1 MEMNQKKKIEEEI
14 NFKDLLKN
22 PIRLFGWVYVYF
34 FVIILLLGIF
44 FGYKL
49 IPMSFN
55 TQAIGITDSTTIKKE
70 IAESKGGIIPAVNLE
85 LAKIPSEE
93 MITKGKELYDAN
105 CQSCHGV
112 TGLGDGPAGI
122 ALNPRPR
129 NFHNAEGWTNSNS
142 IEGMYKTLQEGII
155 SRGMA
160 AYEYLSPL
168 DRFSIIHY
176 IRTFSEFPQIT
187 DAQIN
192 NLNST
197 YNLSAG
203 IIKPNNIPISK
214 AVYKIIEENNI
225 TNEFVQKTKEAILN
239 DGISEE
245 AKILKDYSYSIE
257 KVIISYL
264 GLQDKSF
271 NNFSNV
277 VKIAPLS
284 YGYKPSILQLSTDEL
299 KKLYDFITFKLSENR
314 V

>member
-34 FVIILLLGIF
+34 FVILLILGIF

-55 TQAIGITDSTTIKKE
+55 SQTVGITDSTTIKRE
-70 IAESKGGIIPAVNLE
+70 IPESKGGIIPAVNLE
-85 LAKIPSEE
+85 LAKTPSEE
-93 MITKGKELYDAN
+93 MISKGKELYDAN
-105 CQSCHGV
+105 CQSCHGA

-122 ALNPRPR
+122 ALNPKPR
-129 NFHNAEGWTNSNS
+129 NFHNAEGWTNGNS

-155 SRGMA
+155 SKGMA

-176 IRTFSEFPQIT
+176 IRTFSEFPLIT

-203 IIKPNNIPISK
+203 IVKPNNIPISK
-214 AVYKIIEENNI
+214 ASYKVIEENNI
-225 TNEFVQKTKEAILN
+225 TNEYVQKMKEAIFN
-239 DGISEE
+239 DSISEG

-257 KVIISYL
+257 NVIISYL

-277 VKIAPLS
+277 IKIAPLS
-284 YGYKPSILQLSTDEL
+284 YGYKPSILQLSSEEL
-299 KKLYDFITFKLSENR
+299 KKLYDFITLKLSQNQA
-314 V
+314 

>member
-34 FVIILLLGIF
+34 FVILLILGIF

-55 TQAIGITDSTTIKKE
+55 SQIVGITDSTTIKRE
-70 IAESKGGIIPAVNLE
+70 IPESKGGIIPAVNLE
-85 LAKIPSEE
+85 LAKTPSEE
-93 MITKGKELYDAN
+93 MISKGKELYDAN
-105 CQSCHGV
+105 CQSCHGA

-122 ALNPRPR
+122 ALNPKPR
-129 NFHNAEGWTNSNS
+129 NFHNAEGWTNGNS

-155 SRGMA
+155 SKGMA

-176 IRTFSEFPQIT
+176 IRTFSEFPLIT

-203 IIKPNNIPISK
+203 IVKPNNIPISK
-214 AVYKIIEENNI
+214 ASYKVIEENNI
-225 TNEFVQKTKEAILN
+225 TNEYVQKMKEAILN
-239 DGISEE
+239 NDISEG
-245 AKILKDYSYSIE
+245 AKILKDYSYNIE
-257 KVIISYL
+257 NVIISYL

-277 VKIAPLS
+277 IKIAPLS
-284 YGYKPSILQLSTDEL
+284 YGYKPSILQLSSEEL
-299 KKLYDFITFKLSENR
+299 KKLYDFITLKLSQNQA
-314 V
+314 